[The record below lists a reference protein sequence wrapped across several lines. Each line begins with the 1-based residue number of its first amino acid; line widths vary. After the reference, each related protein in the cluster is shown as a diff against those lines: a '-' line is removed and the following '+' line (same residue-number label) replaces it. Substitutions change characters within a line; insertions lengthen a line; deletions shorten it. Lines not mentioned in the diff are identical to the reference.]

1 MSLSVQQRHMGTLQ
15 PGDLVVVIR
24 ALSFL
29 NFWALA
35 NVERPDDFDARGS
48 DELTLRKSD
57 QIELLEL
64 DEGFGDGWY
73 LGRLLD
79 QGTTGLFPGG
89 RCFHL
94 DKRYL

>member
-1 MSLSVQQRHMGTLQ
+1 MSLSIQQRHMGTLQ
-15 PGDLVVVIR
+15 TGDLVVVIR
-24 ALSFL
+24 ALSLLYFR
-29 NFWALA
+29 APA
-35 NVERPDDFDARGS
+35 NVEQPDDFDARSS

-79 QGTTGLFPGG
+79 NGTTGLFPGG
-89 RCFHL
+89 RCFRL
-94 DKRYL
+94 SKRYL